1 MNLAEAQ
8 ALLEARKLEGPITE
22 PWVTYT
28 DEGIT
33 LTALP
38 LGMAF
43 GSWTPFAM
51 ITAHP
56 HYQYSALFHGVGSP
70 HYLKVPRLA
79 AHHLWEQE
87 WYVYQRERR
96 SAVVR
101 ALEQLDR
108 APFMRRKSESEKRD
122 YPFMD
127 VDNEPHAEDF
137 AGGYGTIKTKM
148 HSQPAVEWSYEGT
161 INVSQR
167 EIRDIKFEFRTLLAE
182 WIETH

>member
-1 MNLAEAQ
+1 MKLAEAQ
-8 ALLEARKLEGPITE
+8 ALLEVRKLEGPITE
-22 PWVTYT
+22 PWITYC
-28 DEGIT
+28 DEGVT

-51 ITAHP
+51 ITVRP
-56 HYQYSALFHGVGSP
+56 HYQYSALFHGEGHP
-70 HYLKVPRLA
+70 HHLKVPRLA

-101 ALEQLDR
+101 ALEKLQEGMYHGR
-108 APFMRRKSESEKRD
+108 MREHAVND
-122 YPFMD
+122 TTPYP
-127 VDNEPHAEDF
+127 EDF
-137 AGGYGTIKTKM
+137 KGGYGSIKTQR